1 MSRAE
6 AWVERIVGARRWL
19 FLVLAVV
26 TVGTV
31 LWLAWFTAGME
42 VQQVLRA
49 GEATK

>member
-1 MSRAE
+1 MIAY
-6 AWVERIVGARRWL
+6 
-19 FLVLAVV
+19 LVMAVV

-31 LWLAWFTAGME
+31 LWLAWFTAGMD